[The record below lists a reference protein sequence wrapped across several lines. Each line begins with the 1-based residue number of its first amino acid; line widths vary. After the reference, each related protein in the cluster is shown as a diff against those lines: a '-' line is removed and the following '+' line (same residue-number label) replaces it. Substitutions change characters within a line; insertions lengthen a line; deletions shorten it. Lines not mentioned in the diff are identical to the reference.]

1 MELAQRSCPVPLLL
15 LLLGLSTGRFGQ
27 KVHQRLVP
35 PLSRNLLVDLC
46 FLKHIP
52 FPLFLLCIIILLLNF
67 TLFFFSFIQS
77 SFSTLFSGPRWSVL
91 PFFPR
96 TYVEAVSQR
105 LGEAADQCDFHALKA
120 ISLFLS

>member
-52 FPLFLLCIIILLLNF
+52 FPLFLLCIIILLL
-67 TLFFFSFIQS
+67 TSLFFFFFLSFKVL
-77 SFSTLFSGPRWSVL
+77 FLLYFLALGGLCFLFSPA
-91 PFFPR
+91 PM
-96 TYVEAVSQR
+96 
-105 LGEAADQCDFHALKA
+105 
-120 ISLFLS
+120 

>member
-35 PLSRNLLVDLC
+35 PLSRDENLLVDLC

-67 TLFFFSFIQS
+67 TLFFFFLSFKVL
-77 SFSTLFSGPRWSVL
+77 FLLYFLALGGLCFLFSPA
-91 PFFPR
+91 PM
-96 TYVEAVSQR
+96 
-105 LGEAADQCDFHALKA
+105 
-120 ISLFLS
+120 